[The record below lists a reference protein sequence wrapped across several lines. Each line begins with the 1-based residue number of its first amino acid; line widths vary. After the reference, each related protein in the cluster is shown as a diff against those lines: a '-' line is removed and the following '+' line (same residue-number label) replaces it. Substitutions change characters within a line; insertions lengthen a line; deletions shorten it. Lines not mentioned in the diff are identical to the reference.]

1 MSGDCWAL
9 LGIKPL
15 SSEEAIRKA
24 YSRRLRDFRPDE
36 DPTGFQ
42 LLVEARKQ
50 ALATVKCRMVDVLI
64 ANPSSPDGISTD
76 GVAEGSGSFGNS
88 ENPDNPAEPENY
100 SQRAVAPFF
109 WEPTQKESA
118 GKESLPRLLDE
129 LGELISFGR
138 ERTRGVAQKGN
149 WRVDKWT
156 ELLNRASSELSFA
169 EHVNFIHVLARGI
182 EGLLPPKGDTI
193 PLSDYTGG
201 KGIAAMVNAI
211 EEGANFSENP
221 GLLTTVCGW
230 QSAKHYFDWLA
241 EAQRGNAI
249 LRRSSQ
255 GKAAYFNGKI
265 PLFPLEDQ
273 PSRLGTI
280 DLNSYYHEALER
292 GRWPFSFDFART
304 LMPSYHIMRST
315 NLWFGLTIFG
325 LTLVTAYLTLGI
337 IAGTDIRIAAVS
349 LLSVLALRLTFA
361 VFFRRLTLRFL
372 IKRIIKTDK
381 KHIWEQVRRRNHLT
395 PYSPTNPDWLL
406 IFFTGLELFP
416 LVVGLII
423 LADSGSNIWSAR
435 YLYPEPAEKL
445 VTNMVLP
452 AFDAAIK
459 DEAFGYDLFFD
470 FFQNIRSSKPDGFS
484 TRLITPDIP
493 AGKLPNLLWLP
504 TLTRNQERFLR
515 ASSGPTHTALFV
527 SRTID
532 PSANRLAEVRKA
544 KLRVWSFLYRIGT
557 PRMRVDI
564 EKALNDWSP
573 LIRDAKFRNGWPT
586 EQAIWSIMA
595 PELQGFVSV
604 EDKSFLRKAVLSEFA
619 RQARRYDAKAKPDII
634 YSQFH
639 WVLFAPDAALFQPQP
654 LLADT
659 PLPKI
664 NLDNEA
670 IKHEALPSNPILSNF
685 LRGWARGT
693 QPDRMAMISSTD
705 KLQVQPGMFYIAH
718 VPDISALA
726 ARRAF
731 FFLLGT
737 ILETDN
743 TLLSLKISRRGLAK
757 LPESLPEDT
766 PGFWTTATAYLLR
779 AQRQETGKNLSRFY
793 IEHNSDDD
801 VRTILSRLLDE
812 LHGTPEGQKVC
823 NSRLHLPGGPC
834 FDL

>member
-15 SSEEAIRKA
+15 SNEEAIRKA

-88 ENPDNPAEPENY
+88 ENPDNPAEPEND

-109 WEPTQKESA
+109 LEPTQKEKA
-118 GKESLPRLLDE
+118 GKENLPRLLDE

-169 EHVNFIHVLARGI
+169 EHANFIQALARGI

-193 PLSDYTGG
+193 PLSDYTEG
-201 KGIAAMVNAI
+201 KGVAAMVNAI

-255 GKAAYFNGKI
+255 GKPAYFNGKI

-273 PSRLGTI
+273 PPRLGTI
-280 DLNSYYHEALER
+280 DLNSYYHEALKK
-292 GRWPFSFDFART
+292 GRWPFSFDCTKT
-304 LMPSYHIMRST
+304 LMPSYYIMRSI

-325 LTLVTAYLTLGI
+325 LTLVTAYLAWGI
-337 IAGTDIRIAAVS
+337 GKGTDIRLAAVS
-349 LLSVLALRLTFA
+349 LLSLLALRLTFGIL
-361 VFFRRLTLRFL
+361 FRRLTLRSW

-381 KHIWEQVRRRNHLT
+381 KHIWDLVRRRNHLQ
-395 PYSPTNPDWLL
+395 PYSPASQDWPL
-406 IFFTGLELFP
+406 IFVTGIEIIP
-416 LVVGLII
+416 IVVGLII
-423 LADSGSNIWSAR
+423 LAASSSNIWSNR
-435 YLYPEPAEKL
+435 HLYPLPAEKL
-445 VTNMVLP
+445 VTDMVLP
-452 AFDAAIK
+452 AFDAAIRA
-459 DEAFGYDLFFD
+459 EAFSYDSFFD
-470 FFQNIRSSKPDGFS
+470 FFQSIRSSKPNGFS

-493 AGKLPNLLWLP
+493 AGKLSNLLWLP
-504 TLTRNQERFLR
+504 TLTRNQERFLS
-515 ASSGPTHTALFV
+515 ASSGPTHTALFA
-527 SRTID
+527 SLTID
-532 PSANRLAEVRKA
+532 PSANRLHEVRNA

-564 EKALNDWSP
+564 EKALNEWGP

-586 EQAIWSIMA
+586 EQAIWSFMA
-595 PELQGFVSV
+595 PELQGPVSAD
-604 EDKSFLRKAVLSEFA
+604 DKKFLRKAVLSEFA
-619 RQARRYDAKAKPDII
+619 RQARRYDSKSKPDIL

-639 WVLFAPDAALFQPQP
+639 WLLFAPDTALFQPQS

-659 PLPKI
+659 PLPEIK
-664 NLDNEA
+664 LDNES
-670 IKHEALPSNPILSNF
+670 IRREALPSNPILSNF
-685 LRGWARGT
+685 LRGWAKGT
-693 QPDRMAMISSTD
+693 QPDRPSTISSTD
-705 KLQVQPGMFYIAH
+705 KLQVQPGMFYIAR

-726 ARRAF
+726 GRRAF

-779 AQRQETGKNLSRFY
+779 AQQQETGKNLSRFY

-823 NSRLHLPGGPC
+823 NSRVHLPGGSC